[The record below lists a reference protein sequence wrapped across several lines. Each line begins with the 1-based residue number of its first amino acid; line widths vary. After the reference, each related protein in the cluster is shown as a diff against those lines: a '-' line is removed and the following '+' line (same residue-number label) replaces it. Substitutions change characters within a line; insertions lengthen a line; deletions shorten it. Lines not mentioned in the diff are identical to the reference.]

1 MKEGW
6 KYMKLGEVCDFQ
18 NGFAFK
24 SNLFADKGIGVVRIS
39 DIQNGEVSKE
49 KMTYVNPKSIKEDL
63 SSFIVRP
70 NDILIAMS
78 GGTTGKLG
86 INKTNE
92 TFFQNQR
99 VGLFREHKEVLNHT
113 FLYYFLCTKSEESLK
128 IAAGAAQPNLS
139 TIQIK
144 QFQIPVPPLP
154 DQQRIVSYL
163 DAEFAKIEA
172 LKANAEKQLQAAKD
186 LFQAALKE
194 LLTPKEGWKMKTID
208 SLQTDM
214 YRGSGITREQIRLEG
229 VPCVRYGEIY
239 TTYNYWFEE
248 CVSHTDEQI
257 INSKKYFEHG
267 DILFAITG
275 ESVEDIGKSIAYLGH
290 NKCLAGG
297 DIIVMKHNQNPKY
310 LAYALSTPDAIAQKG
325 FGKTKLKVV
334 HTNAPS
340 LKAIVLP
347 IPTLPEQ
354 QRIADR
360 LDALSANVKA
370 LQTNY
375 TETITLCNDLK
386 QALLKKVFG

>member
-6 KYMKLGEVCDFQ
+6 VYKKLGEVCDFEGGSQ
-18 NGFAFK
+18 P
-24 SNLFADKGIGVVRIS
+24 
-39 DIQNGEVSKE
+39 
-49 KMTYVNPKSIKEDL
+49 PKSEWLTQRLDGY
-63 SSFIVRP
+63 VRMLQIRDFTKSRSCEIEYVKMSKKLRLCKSD
-70 NDILIAMS
+70 DILIGRYGASVGKILTGLEGAYNVAIIKSIPNESVISKKYIRRFFES
-78 GGTTGKLG
+78 GL
-86 INKTNE
+86 
-92 TFFQNQR
+92 FQNH
-99 VGLFREHKEVLNHT
+99 LI
-113 FLYYFLCTKSEESLK
+113 K
-128 IAAGAAQPNLS
+128 ICNARAAQAGFS
-139 TIQIK
+139 KEDIYDV
-144 QFQIPVPPLP
+144 QIPVPPLP
-154 DQQRIVSYL
+154 DQQRIVTYL

-257 INSKKYFEHG
+257 INSKKNFEHG

-386 QALLKKVFG
+386 QALLKKVFEENG

>member
-6 KYMKLGEVCDFQ
+6 KYERLLDKCDVYQPKTISSKQLIEDGEYDVFGA
-18 NGFAFK
+18 NGWIGKYNQYNHEQSEVLLTCRGATCGNINVSTPK
-24 SNLFADKGIGVVRIS
+24 AWINGNAMVVHPKG
-39 DIQNGEVSKE
+39 
-49 KMTYVNPKSIKEDL
+49 
-63 SSFIVRP
+63 
-70 NDILIAMS
+70 NDIL
-78 GGTTGKLG
+78 KDYL
-86 INKTNE
+86 
-92 TFFQNQR
+92 
-99 VGLFREHKEVLNHT
+99 VYL
-113 FLYYFLCTKSEESLK
+113 LK
-128 IAAGAAQPNLS
+128 AIDFSQVITGAAQPQITRTSLAAIRIPIL
-139 TIQIK
+139 TISE
-144 QFQIPVPPLP
+144 
-154 DQQRIVSYL
+154 QQRIVSYL
-163 DAEFAKIEA
+163 DAEFAKIGA

>member
-6 KYMKLGEVCDFQ
+6 VYKKLGEITQIISGSTPKTSDPTNWNGDNFWVTPAELNGNKYQGRTQRTISDKAATKLKLLPIGTVLLSSRAPIGKVAITTEPMYCNQGFKNIVCPEELYNEFVYWYILYSVPELE
-18 NGFAFK
+18 K
-24 SNLFADKGIGVVRIS
+24 IGV
-39 DIQNGEVSKE
+39 GATFKELSKSKLE
-49 KMTYVNPKSIKEDL
+49 SFSIP
-63 SSFIVRP
+63 I
-70 NDILIAMS
+70 
-78 GGTTGKLG
+78 
-86 INKTNE
+86 
-92 TFFQNQR
+92 
-99 VGLFREHKEVLNHT
+99 
-113 FLYYFLCTKSEESLK
+113 
-128 IAAGAAQPNLS
+128 
-139 TIQIK
+139 
-144 QFQIPVPPLP
+144 PPLAE
-154 DQQRIVSYL
+154 QQQIVSFF
-163 DAEFAKIEA
+163 DSEFEKIDA
-172 LKANAEKQLQAAKD
+172 LKANAEQQLQAAKD

-354 QRIADR
+354 QRIAAR